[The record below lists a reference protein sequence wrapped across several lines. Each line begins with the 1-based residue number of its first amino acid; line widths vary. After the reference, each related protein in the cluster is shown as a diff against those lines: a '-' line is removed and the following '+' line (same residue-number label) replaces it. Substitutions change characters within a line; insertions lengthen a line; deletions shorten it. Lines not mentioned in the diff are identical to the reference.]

1 MRPFQSVSLRTQ
13 IRFTTGEF
21 GSIYGY
27 INYDNQ
33 AGIEQPYL
41 ITEEIKID
49 FIQFIQPAKIVQ
61 NEFKLKWAENQSN

>member
-1 MRPFQSVSLRTQ
+1 MRTQ

-49 FIQFIQPAKIVQ
+49 FIKYIVPAKIHES
-61 NEFKLKWAENQSN
+61 EFKIKWA